1 MLNCYSM
8 LFLYNYKYKKIRL
21 AAANQLID
29 RGKIII
35 NIIILLLYYI
45 NIIILLL
52 YYINIIILLLG

>member
-1 MLNCYSM
+1 M
-8 LFLYNYKYKKIRL
+8 LFFYNYKYKKIRL

>member
-1 MLNCYSM
+1 ML
-8 LFLYNYKYKKIRL
+8 LIYNYKCKKIRL